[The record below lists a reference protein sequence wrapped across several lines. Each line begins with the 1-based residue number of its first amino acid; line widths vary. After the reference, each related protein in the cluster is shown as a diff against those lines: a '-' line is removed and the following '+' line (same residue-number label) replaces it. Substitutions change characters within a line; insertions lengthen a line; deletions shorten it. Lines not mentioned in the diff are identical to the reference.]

1 MVISQCL
8 KRNPRPSPRPRTSPR
23 QKSRPSPNAG
33 PAEGV
38 SKTSNPNVNKRKKR
52 RVIYRNPHVLA
63 RYGHRFF
70 QTQNEQRYKDWKG
83 RFENQT
89 LFVCASGPSLTLDD
103 IHTISE
109 LNHPIFVTN
118 NTFFLVPNAAA
129 LFFHDPPWWRKYKD
143 DVERIFSGECITPSL
158 VPEQRV
164 LSLHGTDFNAFGNSG
179 AAAISFGIYTKAS
192 KIICLGLDCKFDK
205 DGKTHWHGSH
215 VRGLGDAKSL
225 PKWFERFDELAL
237 YAKENNVKVINA
249 SRDTDLE
256 SFECIQ
262 LEDLL

>member
-1 MVISQCL
+1 M
-8 KRNPRPSPRPRTSPR
+8 
-23 QKSRPSPNAG
+23 
-33 PAEGV
+33 
-38 SKTSNPNVNKRKKR
+38 
-52 RVIYRNPHVLA
+52 IYRNPHVLA
-63 RYGHRFF
+63 RYSHNLFAA
-70 QTQNEQRYKDWKG
+70 QNIQRYKNWEGKLK
-83 RFENQT
+83 NQT

-103 IHTISE
+103 VHTISG

-118 NTFFLVPNAAA
+118 NTFSIIPKATA
-129 LFFHDPPWWRKYKD
+129 LFFHDPPWWRIYKN
-143 DVERIFSGECITPSL
+143 DVDHHFTGDCITPSL
-158 VPEQRV
+158 IPDENV

-179 AAAISFGIYTKAS
+179 AAAISFGIYAKAS

-256 SFECIQ
+256 SFERIQ